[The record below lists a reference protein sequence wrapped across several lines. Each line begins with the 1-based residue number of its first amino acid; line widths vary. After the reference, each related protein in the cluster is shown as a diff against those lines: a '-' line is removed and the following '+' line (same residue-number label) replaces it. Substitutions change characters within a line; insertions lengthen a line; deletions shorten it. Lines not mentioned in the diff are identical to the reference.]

1 MNEITT
7 YLIGLSISLAFV
19 LGAAVYIRK
28 PLFTILTDLCGT
40 DDRAAFW
47 TQITMLGF
55 ILVGGLMALTY
66 EPRANLP
73 EYYFISWH
81 LGRTMIGLVIVVV
94 FLSLTVSIFIRRE
107 TRQTVNLKGSQKNVL
122 Q

>member
-1 MNEITT
+1 
-7 YLIGLSISLAFV
+7 
-19 LGAAVYIRK
+19 
-28 PLFTILTDLCGT
+28 
-40 DDRAAFW
+40 
-47 TQITMLGF
+47 
-55 ILVGGLMALTY
+55 VGGLMALTY
-66 EPRANLP
+66 QPRTNLP
-73 EYYFISWH
+73 DYYFISWH